1 MKEGLPEIDPLEFKK
16 VVETRRS
23 VRFYTEDPIPE
34 DVMRQCLDMAL
45 LAPSSFN
52 LQPWEFFW
60 VRSPEKKKR
69 LIKACLY
76 QSTAKTAAEL
86 VVCVA
91 RRRTWRTNRKELLQK
106 IEEGNSGIP
115 ESHIRY
121 YKTLIPFFYTQGIL
135 DSFGF
140 LKSILYYLRG
150 LFVPTPREPV
160 SINDMKIWAVRSSSL
175 ACENLMLALRAF
187 GYDSCPIEFHDSRR
201 IKRLLNLPYDAIVTM
216 VITAGKRAPN
226 GVYGERIRLDKVNFI
241 KEV

>member
-1 MKEGLPEIDPLEFKK
+1 MSAELPEINANEFKK
-16 VVETRRS
+16 VVESRRS
-23 VRFYTEDPIPE
+23 VRFYTKDSIPE

-52 LQPWEFFW
+52 LQPWEFYW
-60 VRSPEKKKR
+60 VRSPEKKQR

-91 RRRTWRTNRKELLQK
+91 RRKTWRKNRKEILEK
-106 IEEGNSGIP
+106 IEAGNTGIP
-115 ESHIRY
+115 DSHIRY
-121 YKTLIPFFYTQGIL
+121 YKNLIPFFYTQGIL
-135 DSFGF
+135 DSIGF
-140 LKSILYYLRG
+140 LKSIIYYVRG
-150 LFVPTPREPV
+150 IFVPTPREPV

-175 ACENLMLALRAF
+175 ACENFMLALRSF
-187 GYDSCPIEFHDSRR
+187 GYDSCPLEFHDSSR
-201 IKRLLNLPYDAIVTM
+201 IKRMLGLPYDAIITM

-226 GVYGERIRLDKVNFI
+226 GVYGERMRLNKINFI